1 MDYYAQDFTEYF
13 SALELGQLVQK
24 YVDSDD
30 IFEEES
36 DAFEALSIV
45 ACYKTMKELGKT
57 MMPGEVF
64 AWMYCTADDSLALES
79 VSSYESFE
87 EYVSRYGDAVL
98 NDAGSWGAQ
107 EAFNY
112 VLDMMTL

>member
-57 MMPGEVF
+57 MMTGEVF

-79 VSSYESFE
+79 VSS
-87 EYVSRYGDAVL
+87 
-98 NDAGSWGAQ
+98 
-107 EAFNY
+107 
-112 VLDMMTL
+112 